1 MRHGDRQY
9 CKGDAGFGAGRKTM
23 PTLPRT
29 EKPVFKTDLHPQRS
43 LTRRG
48 ARRLVLCV
56 GGVTTSLGLMFWSM
70 GAWPIAGFMGIDVA
84 ILSFAFHL
92 NFKAARRG
100 EMIELRRSVLRLTR
114 ISAHGVREEFD
125 FQTYWLQVVMTPAD
139 ANRSMLILRSHGR
152 DMEIAPFLGEDAKQE
167 LANILREKLL
177 ICRDGM
183 RL

>member
-1 MRHGDRQY
+1 M
-9 CKGDAGFGAGRKTM
+9 ANI
-23 PTLPRT
+23 PRT

-56 GGVTTSLGLMFWSM
+56 GGVTTSLGVLFWSM

-84 ILSFAFHL
+84 LLSFAFHL
-92 NFKAARRG
+92 NFQSARRG

-114 ISAHGVREEFD
+114 ISARGVREEFD
-125 FQTYWLQVVMTPAD
+125 FQTYWVQVVMTPQD
-139 ANRSMLILRSHGR
+139 ATRSILVLRSHGR

-167 LANILREKLL
+167 LANTLREKLL
-177 ICRDGM
+177 ICRGGM
-183 RL
+183 AV